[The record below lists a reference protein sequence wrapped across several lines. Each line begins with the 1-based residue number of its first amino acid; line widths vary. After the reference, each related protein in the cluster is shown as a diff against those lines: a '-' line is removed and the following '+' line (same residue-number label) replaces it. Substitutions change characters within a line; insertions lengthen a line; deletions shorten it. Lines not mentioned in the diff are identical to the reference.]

1 MAHKTQLG
9 RAKAKLERDG
19 FVTRNECLSQF
30 PGITRLGARICDLQE
45 EGDIH
50 DGEHGARLLVP
61 LVVTPAAK
69 DGSDEIIGVPQR
81 AFRKVRRLFV
91 KLHADINVACSGL
104 IHHTSA
110 DRAN

>member
-45 EGDIH
+45 EGTFTTESTGQDYLY
-50 DGEHGARLLVP
+50 RL
-61 LVVTPAAK
+61 
-69 DGSDEIIGVPQR
+69 SSRPQPKTV
-81 AFRKVRRLFV
+81 AM
-91 KLHADINVACSGL
+91 KL
-104 IHHTSA
+104 
-110 DRAN
+110 